1 MFGTD
6 VPLINGFTGF
16 NMRKLIASINM
27 TLDGYCNH
35 EVGIVDEELHQL
47 VNELF
52 KEVDILL
59 FGRVTYQLMESSWP
73 QIVANPTGMKAF
85 DEFAVLI
92 DTLPK
97 IVFSRTLKLVKW
109 KNTTL
114 SHSDMQE
121 VVLKLKQQEGKSMLV
136 GGPSVI
142 VSLLQNG
149 LIDEFRLWVHPIV
162 LGKGLPL
169 FKNITERI
177 NLKLLKTKTLGSGVI
192 VLYYEP
198 R

>member
-1 MFGTD
+1 
-6 VPLINGFTGF
+6 
-16 NMRKLIASINM
+16 MRKLIASINM
-27 TLDGYCNH
+27 TLDGYCDH
-35 EVGIVDEELHQL
+35 EAGIADEELHQQ

-52 KEVDILL
+52 KEVDTLL

-73 QIVANPTGMKAF
+73 QIVANPTGMKAV

-92 DTLPK
+92 DAIPK
-97 IVFSRTLKLVKW
+97 IVFSRSLKKVEW

-114 SHSDMQE
+114 SHGEMRE
-121 VVLKLKQQEGKSMLV
+121 EVLKLKQQAGKSMLV

-142 VSLLQNG
+142 VSLLQYG

-169 FKNITERI
+169 FKNINKRI
-177 NLKLLKTKTLGSGVI
+177 NLKLIKTKILGSGVI

-198 R
+198 C